1 MSRVTVIY
9 IGALEL
15 LRVSHRTSVL
25 ADRSTSCT
33 ALTVSSITTLGITPV
48 VIHGGILSICK
59 SLVILFSVQLIIV

>member
-9 IGALEL
+9 ISALEL
-15 LRVSHRTSVL
+15 LRVSHRTPVL

-48 VIHGGILSICK
+48 VIHGGILS
-59 SLVILFSVQLIIV
+59 L